1 MKYFSRSVI
10 VASVVGD
17 VTLPVAPMDSV
28 WDEAAARASV
38 SELAQGDPDI
48 LASSFLWFDDT
59 LDPADAASYSLGFG
73 AALDDGYV
81 YVIPDAV
88 KQLGDAL
95 EAGELPEGV
104 DVEGVRAQL
113 DALFA
118 AVAEVN
124 EDPSFVAPW
133 GATEETPTEDETQE
147 PAAPAPPAPVVASG
161 ITILTAS
168 GVIPVHPSVE
178 WFDDPQLKRLTRWTV
193 EDSGRVYGHIAPWGQ
208 CHIGI
213 QDACVMAPKSMSNY
227 AYFMLG
233 RLRCEEGCRVDVG
246 AITFDTGHA
255 DKRLNARAAAAHYD
269 NTGSVAADVVMGE
282 DEFGIWVA
290 GALRPTLSDEQI
302 RVIEAAKPSGDWR
315 GVDGKLEMIATLLV
329 NTPGFGTY
337 EDQIDEDG
345 RVETMIA
352 SLMPYNEAQAERNKF
367 VVFDKELANLRRL
380 TRPLLDAQVK
390 ALNSRVYG
398 PRVKKLVDRVTGGP
412 ERVAVG
418 NGHNQWTG
426 KGDKEEKDKEDK
438 GGGGGKGSKFSE
450 TRGKDVTDDDIK
462 RVDEIGAKAVQALN
476 DKAGTIAEMS
486 HSDDPQAVEAVDK
499 LGEEAVAEL
508 HDAAE
513 TISDISGGSVQ
524 DAIDSIVDEAA
535 ATAESGEIEDAI
547 DAIHESASTDVE
559 GNPVNDGSEPGGRR
573 PRLKHFDRSSKLS
586 GQRSSTPTTLS
597 SRSPLVDRVLGG
609 RGSNQWAEKPGGKGK
624 EDKKDKGGGK
634 DTTPKDSGGGKSGTE
649 AKGGTMTD
657 AEVKT
662 KAEEVRA
669 KAEKDDLDHGAHP
682 DDAKIQ
688 GLNAVVDM
696 QNEEAFNRTAE
707 PYTGQKLSKGDKVE
721 IKDGNYPYYS
731 VSRNTSSGT
740 VLNPPNSYD
749 AQVTVRKA
757 EMDNTITRV
766 SAKADFAKEQ
776 DHLIG
781 VTGIA

>member
-147 PAAPAPPAPVVASG
+147 PAPATTPPTAPVTASG

-178 WFDDPQLKRLTRWTV
+178 WFDDPGFKRLTRWTV

-208 CHIGI
+208 CHIGVT
-213 QDACVMAPKSMSNY
+213 DSCVTAPKSLSNY

-246 AITFDTGHA
+246 AVTFDTGHA

-269 NTGSVAADVVMGE
+269 NTGTVAADVVMGE

-315 GVDGKLEMIATLLV
+315 GVDGHLEMIATLLV

-352 SLMPYNEAQAERNKF
+352 SLMPYNEAQSERNRF
-367 VVFDKELANLRRL
+367 VAFDKELANLQRL
-380 TRPLLDAQVK
+380 TRPLLDAEVK
-390 ALNSRVYG
+390 ELNNRMYG
-398 PRVKKLVDRVTGGP
+398 PRVKT
-412 ERVAVG
+412 
-418 NGHNQWTG
+418 
-426 KGDKEEKDKEDK
+426 
-438 GGGGGKGSKFSE
+438 
-450 TRGKDVTDDDIK
+450 
-462 RVDEIGAKAVQALN
+462 
-476 DKAGTIAEMS
+476 
-486 HSDDPQAVEAVDK
+486 
-499 LGEEAVAEL
+499 
-508 HDAAE
+508 
-513 TISDISGGSVQ
+513 
-524 DAIDSIVDEAA
+524 
-535 ATAESGEIEDAI
+535 
-547 DAIHESASTDVE
+547 
-559 GNPVNDGSEPGGRR
+559 
-573 PRLKHFDRSSKLS
+573 
-586 GQRSSTPTTLS
+586 
-597 SRSPLVDRVLGG
+597 LVDRVLGG